1 MSSIRRCWISCA
13 ADCGHR
19 GTAAAATPRHVKG
32 PRGRAFCM
40 DGLDGLDVPRQAFVA
55 YSHGYAPMHPTMP
68 ATNVPFASF
77 PPGGVALV
85 VGASGGIG
93 SALVERLAHS
103 GHFAEVLGTRRD
115 GSLALDLTHEASI
128 SAAIENVAARGE
140 LRLVVDATGV
150 LHGGGFLPEKSLRD
164 LDAAHFAHAFV
175 INAIGPALLMK
186 HVLPRL
192 PREGKSVFA
201 TLSARVG
208 SIGDNRLGGWHAYR
222 ASKAALN
229 QLVRTAAIEL
239 KRRAPHAVCIALHPG
254 TVDTSLSA
262 PFAKTGLEVH
272 SPADAATHLLSVIE
286 GLEPAQS
293 GGFYDWRGDEIPW

>member
-1 MSSIRRCWISCA
+1 MPE
-13 ADCGHR
+13 
-19 GTAAAATPRHVKG
+19 PRE
-32 PRGRAFCM
+32 
-40 DGLDGLDVPRQAFVA
+40 LL
-55 YSHGYAPMHPTMP
+55 T
-68 ATNVPFASF
+68 SF
-77 PPGGVALV
+77 PPRGVALV

-93 SALVERLAHS
+93 GALEVLLAHS

-115 GSLALDLTHEASI
+115 GPLALDLTDESSI
-128 SAAIENVAARGE
+128 AAAMEKVAARGE

-150 LHGGGFLPEKSLRD
+150 LHGGGFSPEKSLRD
-164 LDAAHFAHAFV
+164 LDAAHLAHAFA

-239 KRRAPHAVCIALHPG
+239 ARRAPHAACVALHPG
-254 TVDTSLSA
+254 TVDTPLSA
-262 PFAKTGLEVH
+262 PFAKKGLELH
-272 SPADAATHLLSVIE
+272 APSDAAAHLLDVIE
-286 GLEPAQS
+286 RLRPDQS
-293 GGFYDWRGDEIPW
+293 GGFYDWRGEAIPW